1 MRTAAARCAKV
12 TRGAASGKRSRASS
26 LRVTALVL
34 AQCASPLLVVAL
46 LTGERLLMGAMN
58 SVKVQI
64 VSLPNDWRCEAGHG
78 FDKPGG
84 SGTTGRRY
92 FKDDDG
98 SYWHE
103 VRVRRYKGGYAMST
117 MPTTYTREVIRDGT
131 KTLELLD
138 ADRVTVLATKSGID
152 PERSRARWSHET
164 YALLKQAGRV

>member
-1 MRTAAARCAKV
+1 MRK
-12 TRGAASGKRSRASS
+12 S
-26 LRVTALVL
+26 
-34 AQCASPLLVVAL
+34 LLVVAL
-46 LTGERLLMGAMN
+46 LKGDRLPN
-58 SVKVQI
+58 RSDDSVKVQ
-64 VSLPNDWRCEAGHG
+64 VASLPNDWRCEAGRG

-117 MPTTYTREVIRDGT
+117 TPTTYTREVIRDGT
-131 KTLELLD
+131 KTLQLLD

-164 YALLKQAGRV
+164 YALLKQVGRA